1 MSNLVSYVFLSSD
14 GKLKIYFEAI
24 MAAVYCNKQ
33 QHQYMTKKYHRAR
46 TECLWEWGGGWVEV

>member
-33 QHQYMTKKYHRAR
+33 QHQYMTKKYH
-46 TECLWEWGGGWVEV
+46 CLLYTSDAADE